1 MNASIDLPED
11 IAEARVALIDT
22 LFDYHTP
29 TPNQTL
35 AMGCVR
41 SAAKILAAV
50 IETSCPPSADRTD
63 AMRKLGECVMT
74 ANRSIVL
81 GGQGYR

>member
-1 MNASIDLPED
+1 MNTSIDIPED
-11 IAEARVALIDT
+11 IAESRVALIDT
-22 LFDYHTP
+22 LFDWHAP

-35 AMGCVR
+35 AINCVR
-41 SAAKILAAV
+41 NAAKLLAVV
-50 IETSCPPSADRTD
+50 IETSCPASADRTD